1 MQEAARGHAWT
12 RALGGLAGLFALI
25 VTMIAVLPA
34 VSDARL
40 PDSDGDGVSDRV
52 ESRRLH
58 TNPHKVDTDRDKL
71 GDGVEANVTRTNP
84 RRMDTDH
91 DGLTDGFEVKRSKTK
106 PRRFDTDG
114 DRTGDGLELLL
125 GRNPLVRDRKVK
137 GLTPAP
143 APAVPEAPLSLLP
156 DPLPDPPPLPDLL
169 PPDTSISSG
178 PSGTVTT
185 GSASFGFT
193 SSETGSTFQCR
204 MDSGAWA
211 SCASPKAYSGL
222 TNASHTF
229 SVRAT
234 DAAGNTDLTPA
245 TRTWTVNAPP
255 PDTTAP
261 DTTINSGPSGTSTSA
276 SASFAFTSSE
286 SGSTFQCRLDA
297 GSWGSCTSPKAYSGL
312 ANGSHTFDV
321 RATDA
326 AANTDASPASRTWT
340 VAVPPPPPD
349 TTAPDTTINSG
360 PSGTVTTGS
369 ASFGFTSS
377 ETGSTFE
384 CRLDAGAWGSCT
396 SPKAYSGLANGSH
409 TFDVRATDAAA
420 NTDATPATRTWTVNV
435 PPPDTTAP
443 DTTINSGPSGTV
455 TTNSA
460 SFGFTSS
467 ESGSTFQCRLDAGA
481 WGSCTSPKAY
491 SGLANGSHTFDV
503 RATDAAANTDATP
516 ASRTWVVNVT
526 QAPPGT
532 ITVQPGGNINAA
544 YSQAQ
549 SGDVIQLGC
558 GSYGDWDTPEG
569 GTKTVTVRAATRNCA
584 KFSRLHAHSS
594 NITLDGLDIDAGG
607 GVPMCGGSSCAAF
620 EAWGGETNIT
630 FKNGRIG
637 NVGGQKG
644 AFLHGSSTTA
654 SQGVVIE
661 NTEIHDVRITGE
673 GQHLECVMSHSP
685 GVTFRGNTF
694 RNCGVFDI
702 SLGRGD
708 WYGQPEYG
716 NVTMENNL
724 FGHTV
729 DGGAGG
735 NWHWYGLAW
744 WLTTLDG
751 ARVVNNTFE
760 NAVSMDRATRGTGG
774 VWANNI
780 GGGWS
785 CEPGVTYTGNVGQ
798 ACSAQDKAV
807 SPQSSTSGQTAPMG
821 WVNPGAFNF
830 DLTAGSPA
838 VNAGSAQYAPTTDR
852 EGNARSGAPDA
863 GAYEF

>member
-1 MQEAARGHAWT
+1 MREAARGHARP
-12 RALGGLAGLFALI
+12 RALARLVGLI
-25 VTMIAVLPA
+25 VLSGTMTAVMPA

-40 PDSDGDGVSDRV
+40 PDSDGDGVADRV
-52 ESRRLH
+52 ETRSLH
-58 TNPHKVDTDRDKL
+58 TNPRKADTDRDKL
-71 GDGVEANVTRTNP
+71 RDGVETHVTRTNP
-84 RRMDTDH
+84 RLMDTDK
-91 DGLTDGFEVKRSKTK
+91 DGLTDGFEVRRSKTK

-114 DRTGDGLELLL
+114 DRTGDGLELLM
-125 GRNPLVRDRKVK
+125 GRNPLRPDRPKKKLIADPVPPP
-137 GLTPAP
+137 PAP
-143 APAVPEAPLSLLP
+143 VPEPPLP
-156 DPLPDPPPLPDLL
+156 VPDPPLVPDLL

-178 PSGTVTT
+178 PSGTVAT

-193 SSETGSTFQCR
+193 SSEAGSTFQCR
-204 MDSGAWA
+204 LDAGAWG
-211 SCASPKAYSGL
+211 SCTSPKAYSGL
-222 TNASHTF
+222 ANASHTF

-234 DAAGNTDLTPA
+234 DASGNADLTPA
-245 TRTWTVNAPP
+245 TRTWTVNVPP
-255 PDTTAP
+255 PDTTP
-261 DTTINSGPSGTSTSA
+261 PNTTINSGPSGTSTSA
-276 SASFAFTSSE
+276 SASFTFASSE

-297 GSWGSCTSPKAYSGL
+297 GSWGSCSSPKAYSGL

-326 AANTDASPASRTWT
+326 ASNTDASPASTTWT

-360 PSGTVTTGS
+360 PSGTVATGS

-384 CRLDAGAWGSCT
+384 CRLDAGAWGSCS

-455 TTNSA
+455 TTGSA

-467 ESGSTFQCRLDAGA
+467 ESGSTFQCRLDAGS
-481 WGSCTSPKAY
+481 WGSCSSPKAY
-491 SGLANGSHTFDV
+491 SSLANGSHTFDV

-516 ASRTWVVNVT
+516 ASRTWLVNVT
-526 QAPPGT
+526 QAPPGV
-532 ITVQPGGNINAA
+532 ITVQPGGNINGA

-549 SGDVIQLGC
+549 SGDVIELAC
-558 GSYGDWDTPEG
+558 GSYGNWDTPEG
-569 GTKTVTVRAATRNCA
+569 GTKTVTVRAATQNCA
-584 KFSRLHAHSS
+584 KFSRLHVHSS
-594 NITLDGLDIDAGG
+594 NITLDGIDIDAGG
-607 GVPMCGGSSCAAF
+607 GVPSCGGTGCAAF
-620 EAWGGETNIT
+620 ETWDDNSNIT

-644 AFLHGSSTTA
+644 AFLHGSDPSPK
-654 SQGVVIE
+654 GVVIE
-661 NTEIHDVRITGE
+661 NTEIHDVRITAE

-708 WYGQPEYG
+708 WWGQPQYG
-716 NVTMENNL
+716 NVTIENNL

-729 DGGAGG
+729 DGGAGNG
-735 NWHWYGLAW
+735 WHWYGLAW
-744 WLTTLDG
+744 WLETLNN

-760 NAVSMDRATRGTGG
+760 NEVSMDRSTVGTGG

-780 GGGWS
+780 GGGWD
-785 CEPGVTYTGNVGQ
+785 CVPGVTYTGNVGKS
-798 ACSAQDKAV
+798 CSAQDKAV
-807 SPQSSTSGQTAPMG
+807 SPPSSTSSQTAPMG
-821 WVNPGAFNF
+821 WVNAGAFNF
-830 DLTAGSPA
+830 HLTSGSPA
-838 VNAGSAQYAPTTDR
+838 IGAGSAQYAPTTDR
-852 EGNARSGAPDA
+852 EGKARSGAPDA